1 MNVPNFLVIGAAKSG
16 TTSLYHY
23 LSQHPE
29 VYMSPVKEPHFFA
42 FEGKKVHSPSPGS
55 EGGINLKS
63 VTDEGGYRALFGGAS
78 GEKALGEAST
88 TYLYYP
94 EAAAR
99 IKHHVPEAKLIAVLR
114 DPAERAYSTFLAL
127 TLIGREPLRDF
138 SRALE
143 AEEERMQAGW
153 EHIWHYKNVGFYHD
167 QISRYFELFGRD
179 RVQVHLYEDLSTDP
193 SGVMRD
199 IFEFLEVDQGFAPDT
214 SFRHGISGVSK
225 NRFLSRM
232 LRQRHPVKDA
242 LKPFFPTALRQRLVS
257 GLQRRV
263 IVRPPFPKEERRRLV
278 EAYTED
284 ILRLQGL
291 IGRDLSGW
299 LQSSPSAKVGDR
311 A

>member
-1 MNVPNFLVIGAAKSG
+1 MTVPNFLVIGAAKSG

-42 FEGKKVHSPSPGS
+42 FEGKKVRFPSPGS
-55 EGGINLKS
+55 KGGINLKS
-63 VTDEGGYRALFGGAS
+63 VTDEEGYRALFGGIS
-78 GEKALGEAST
+78 GEKAVGEAST

-99 IKHHVPEAKLIAVLR
+99 IKHHLPQAKMIAVLS

-127 TLIGREPLRDF
+127 TLICREPLHDF

-143 AEEERMQAGW
+143 AEDERMRAGW
-153 EHIWHYKNVGFYHD
+153 EHIWHYKNVGLYHA
-167 QISRYFELFGRD
+167 QVSRYFELFGRD
-179 RVQVHLYEDLSTDP
+179 RVQVYLYEDLNTDP
-193 SGVMRD
+193 MGVMRD
-199 IFEFLEVDQGFAPDT
+199 IFRFLGVDKEFVPDT
-214 SFRHGISGVSK
+214 SFKHNISGVSK

-242 LKPFFPTALRQRLVS
+242 LKPLFPAAFRHKLVS
-257 GLQRRV
+257 GLQKRV

-278 EAYTED
+278 ESYTQD
-284 ILRLQGL
+284 ILELEGL

-299 LQSSPSAKVGDR
+299 RETSPAVKVGD
-311 A
+311 